1 MEKTLRIAI
10 IRQRYTPF
18 GGAERFVENALNALQ
33 QERSIELTLITRKWK
48 GADNL
53 NIKKIICNPF
63 YLGRLWRDWSFAR
76 AACRAVSKDNFDLVQ
91 SHERVPCG
99 DIYRAGDGVHREW
112 LKQWFRVL
120 PLWRQLTIRLSP
132 YHHYLLWQERR
143 VFENPNLK
151 TVIVNSNQIGKEI
164 NINFPKSNAKITL
177 IYNGVDSEK
186 FTPATNSHKR
196 EDLRDTLRTEL
207 GIPKSSLIL
216 LFVGSGFER
225 KGVPLL
231 LQLMKELPLNIH
243 LVIIGKDRRMRRL
256 QLECIQNGTS
266 DRMHFLGAQ
275 QNLIGFY
282 QAADLFLFPTLY
294 DPLPNVVLEAM
305 ASGLPAL
312 VSNSCGAR
320 EVVTE
325 GVDGTIQDPLD
336 LNLWRDA
343 LLNILDSKEGKKLTK
358 MSHKAREKAL
368 QFSVNNMVDK
378 LSTLYVNM
386 VNR

>member
-1 MEKTLRIAI
+1 
-10 IRQRYTPF
+10 
-18 GGAERFVENALNALQ
+18 
-33 QERSIELTLITRKWK
+33 
-48 GADNL
+48 
-53 NIKKIICNPF
+53 
-63 YLGRLWRDWSFAR
+63 
-76 AACRAVSKDNFDLVQ
+76 
-91 SHERVPCG
+91 
-99 DIYRAGDGVHREW
+99 
-112 LKQWFRVL
+112 
-120 PLWRQLTIRLSP
+120 
-132 YHHYLLWQERR
+132 
-143 VFENPNLK
+143 
-151 TVIVNSNQIGKEI
+151 
-164 NINFPKSNAKITL
+164 
-177 IYNGVDSEK
+177 
-186 FTPATNSHKR
+186 
-196 EDLRDTLRTEL
+196 
-207 GIPKSSLIL
+207 
-216 LFVGSGFER
+216 
-225 KGVPLL
+225 
-231 LQLMKELPLNIH
+231 
-243 LVIIGKDRRMRRL
+243 
-256 QLECIQNGTS
+256 
-266 DRMHFLGAQ
+266 MHFLGAQ

-325 GVDGTIQDPLD
+325 DVDGTIQDPLD

>member
-33 QERSIELTLITRKWK
+33 HERSIELTLITRKWK
-48 GADNL
+48 GADNP

-76 AACRAVSKDNFDLVQ
+76 TACRAVNKENFDLVQ

-112 LKQWFRVL
+112 LKQWFRLL
-120 PLWRQLTIRLSP
+120 PLWRQLTIKLSP
-132 YHHYLLWQERR
+132 YHNYLLWQERR
-143 VFENPNLK
+143 VFESPHLK
-151 TVIVNSNQIGKEI
+151 TIIVNSTQIGNEI
-164 NINFPKSNAKITL
+164 KVNFPKSRAKVEL
-177 IYNGVDSEK
+177 IYNGVDNEK
-186 FTPATNSHKR
+186 FTLVSDPHEQKKIRN
-196 EDLRDTLRTEL
+196 TLRTKL
-207 GIPKSSLIL
+207 DIPTNSTVL

-325 GVDGTIQDPLD
+325 DIDGTIQDPLD

-343 LLNILDSKEGKKLTK
+343 LLNILDSQEGKKLTK
-358 MSHKAREKAL
+358 MGHKAREKAL

-378 LSTLYVNM
+378 LSTLY
-386 VNR
+386 RES